1 LLALSVRKDKEGVIK
16 MNISENNEIQFAT
29 GARKLLDA
37 VFLVTDEKTGF
48 KSHDLKVKLRK
59 SAVNLFKSVLDSF
72 ESCDYLF
79 KKSQASKIRGYII
92 EIQFGLCE
100 ALEEGSLER
109 KNFFKMLFMTKIL
122 L

>member
-1 LLALSVRKDKEGVIK
+1 

-37 VFLVTDEKTGF
+37 VFLVTDEKNGF
-48 KSHDLKVKLRK
+48 KSRDLKIKLRK
-59 SAVNLFKSVLDSF
+59 ASVNLFKSVLDSF
-72 ESCDYLF
+72 ESSDYLF
-79 KKSQASKIRGYII
+79 KESQASKIRGYII

-100 ALEEGSLER
+100 ALEEGALER
-109 KNFFKMLFMTKIL
+109 KVFFKMLFMTKIL